1 MALVVVGQMLP
12 EGVVKGGSA
21 MALRFGRQTRF
32 TLDLDAARVTSLE
45 NFSSEFED
53 RLIRGWAGFS
63 GRLIIKKA
71 PAPSGVPTEYVMQP
85 FEVKLGFRGKP
96 WCAVTFE
103 LGHNELGDAENPH
116 YVLSDDL
123 AALFIE
129 VGLDRPLPVAVM
141 GTEYQIAQKLH
152 ALSSP
157 HSERAKDLVDLQ
169 LLCRHEVIDLEA
181 LSAFC
186 ERLFVY
192 RKQQKWPPIIVRG
205 AQWEP
210 LYVPAAEDLEVAPH
224 VNEAITWANDFIQRI
239 TTVVT

>member
-1 MALVVVGQMLP
+1 MALVVVSQMLP

-45 NFSSEFED
+45 NFRSEFEE
-53 RLIRGWAGFS
+53 RLIHGWAGFS

-71 PAPSGVPTEYVMQP
+71 PAPVGVPAEYVMQP
-85 FEVKLGFRGKP
+85 FEVKLGFRGMS
-96 WCAVTFE
+96 WCTVTFE
-103 LGHNELGDAENPH
+103 LGHNELGDAESPH

-129 VGLDRPLPVAVM
+129 VGLDKPLPVAVM
-141 GTEYQIAQKLH
+141 GTEHQIAQKLH

-157 HSERAKDLVDLQ
+157 HSDRAKDLVDLQ
-169 LLCRHEVIDLEA
+169 LLCRHEAIDLEA

-192 RKQQKWPPIIVRG
+192 RKQQEWPPVIARG
-205 AQWEP
+205 AQWET
-210 LYVPAAEDLEVAPH
+210 LYVAAAEDLEVAPH
-224 VNEAITWANDFIQRI
+224 VDEAITWANDFIRRI